1 MFQERAMFT
10 YDATRA
16 RIPARTAEHG
26 AQPRVAR
33 HAALLVSIAG
43 TLGRVRAAVA
53 SRHDTYVRREI
64 AEHHERLAH
73 HREVGGDFH
82 VLP

>member
-1 MFQERAMFT
+1 MFT
-10 YDATRA
+10 YDAIRA
-16 RIPARTAEHG
+16 RISSRTPEHG
-26 AQPRVAR
+26 AQPRDGRLPALGSVA
-33 HAALLVSIAG
+33 A

-53 SRHDTYVRREI
+53 SRHDAYVRREI

-73 HREVGGDFH
+73 HREVGGDFS

>member
-1 MFQERAMFT
+1 MFT
-10 YDATRA
+10 YDAIRA

-26 AQPRVAR
+26 PQPRDGRLGALSSVA
-33 HAALLVSIAG
+33 A
-43 TLGRVRAAVA
+43 TLGRVRVAVA
-53 SRHDTYVRREI
+53 AHHDAHMRREI

-73 HREVGGDFH
+73 HREVGGDFS

>member
-1 MFQERAMFT
+1 MFT
-10 YDATRA
+10 YDAIRT
-16 RIPARTAEHG
+16 RIPARSVEHVG
-26 AQPRVAR
+26 QPRVGRLGALGSV
-33 HAALLVSIAG
+33 AA

-53 SRHDTYVRREI
+53 YRHDTYLRREI

-73 HREVGGDFH
+73 HREVGGDFS